1 MNNKKNLLPKEKESE
16 FNLYLGICEY
26 NERYFCES
34 DYQETIFSK
43 YNEYINFYNSKG
55 EPLINIIVNSY
66 LKHFYNSNHLHLFV
80 DWIISKKKINVNAQD
95 QDGNTPLHLIAM
107 NKFCKNYK
115 NKYQKIRELENTIK
129 KTKKADVTIKNN
141 NNLTPYDI
149 EKNIVINI
157 ICEEKIKNSK
167 LNYVNPEE
175 IKEKFNLAK
184 TTNDLDRIIKENHIM
199 IKTNDN
205 IVLAT
210 KKICT
215 NSDNTSFPEFGQV
228 PKKIKEKIIQH
239 TINNPH
245 DFFDYEYLSSY

>member
-66 LKHFYNSNHLHLFV
+66 LKHFYNSNHLHLFI

-115 NKYQKIRELENTIK
+115 NKYQIIRELENNLK
-129 KTKKADVTIKNN
+129 KIKKADITIKNN

-149 EKNIVINI
+149 EKNIVFNI
-157 ICEEKIKNSK
+157 IENKRRLKSK
-167 LNYVNPEE
+167 FDYTDSNE
-175 IKEKFNLAK
+175 IQEKFNQAK
-184 TTNDLDRIIKENHIM
+184 TTNDLDQIIKDYYIM
-199 IKTNDN
+199 IKTNDS

-210 KKICT
+210 TKMCLDGQ
-215 NSDNTSFPEFGQV
+215 NSV
-228 PKKIKEKIIQH
+228 PKKIKKKIIQH
-239 TINNPH
+239 AIDNPY